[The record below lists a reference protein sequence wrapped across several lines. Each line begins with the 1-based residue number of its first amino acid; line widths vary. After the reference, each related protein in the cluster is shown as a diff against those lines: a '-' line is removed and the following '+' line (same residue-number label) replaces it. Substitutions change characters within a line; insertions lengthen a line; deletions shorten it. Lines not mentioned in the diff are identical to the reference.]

1 MTGKIKGTTIREIL
15 RWSQRNGGQPQL
27 QRAVAGLPRELAAL
41 VDPQADALGT
51 LATTWYPAPLV
62 HGLLDGVFGEL
73 APAPRARAMRE
84 AAHAAVRAVARGVYK
99 LALEKIASPRLLAS
113 NIQRLWNLVCDDGKR
128 TVTMPTP
135 TSFLSRTERWSG
147 HGPLL
152 CELLTENTA
161 AILETMGMR
170 DVEVHRDQCVSRGD
184 PCCQTRFA
192 WREP

>member
-15 RWSQRNGGQPQL
+15 RWSQRNGGQARL
-27 QRAVAGLPRELAAL
+27 RAAVSKLPPELAAL
-41 VDPQADALGT
+41 VDPQAEALGA
-51 LATTWYPAPLV
+51 LSTTWYPAPLV
-62 HGLLDGVFGEL
+62 HGLLEGVFGDLSDE
-73 APAPRARAMRE
+73 ARAHAMRE

-113 NIQRLWNLVCDDGKR
+113 NIQRLWSLVCDDGKR
-128 TVTMPTP
+128 TMTMPTS

-152 CELLTENTA
+152 CELLAQNTA

-170 DVEVHRDQCVSRGD
+170 DVVVQRDKCVSRGD
-184 PCCQTRFA
+184 ACCETRFS
-192 WREP
+192 WRE